1 MFARVTDGKEVD
13 VDSLVV
19 ELTDARFQIDGLSTR
34 QLLLKDAKHIQADK
48 NRVSFI
54 LNLIVFSHQFC
65 QRE

>member
-48 NRVSFI
+48 NRVSSIPHFI
-54 LNLIVFSHQFC
+54 KWNYM
-65 QRE
+65 